1 MKLPQPRPLPA
12 GKTKTIPQTKR
23 IPTVLGLLFL
33 VITLAIGV
41 YLTKNTTIFT
51 SKASSSCAPINIQI
65 TNLTYKSLD
74 ISFITSKDCEVIAE
88 INSMVFNDV
97 RGLSKSKTHYFQIDN
112 LSPKTNY
119 QYKFLS
125 EGNQYENQNF
135 NVTTFTKPN
144 QTQPNTPLSWGRV
157 YTPQMEAAAGS
168 VIYLNIPNAYPLSA
182 YVTSQGNWN
191 IPLVYCYDIEGQ
203 GWFTPPLSTS
213 EEIAAMSV
221 DGQITM
227 LTGNTSSNNP
237 VPDIVLGQ
245 DHFQPTS
252 VPVEYSGMSQNQNSD
267 LITSDLNLSNP
278 QEGESITNSQPQFF
292 GQGPSGLQFEI
303 ELNSSSQ
310 QSGSVTVSQD
320 GSWSWTPPQNIEPG
334 QHTIKLNYT
343 DPQTDIL
350 KTITRSFTV
359 LAQGSDDSPAFTA
372 SESAQAATPTPAPAP
387 TTTSPSPSLTAK
399 TTLAPTK
406 IVSTPTPQIPVT
418 GNSLP
423 TAVIIIISTLIIV
436 ISAIFI

>member
-12 GKTKTIPQTKR
+12 GKTKTVPRTKS
-23 IPTVLGLLFL
+23 IPTVVGLLFL
-33 VITLAIGV
+33 VTTLAIGV

-51 SKASSSCAPINIQI
+51 SKASLSCAPINIQI

-74 ISFITSKDCEVIAE
+74 ISFITGKDCEVVTD
-88 INSMVFNDV
+88 INSMVFNDI
-97 RGLSKSKTHYFQIDN
+97 RNLTKSKTHYFQIDN
-112 LSPKTNY
+112 LMPQTNY

-125 EGNQYENQNF
+125 EGNRYENQNF
-135 NVTTFTKPN
+135 NITTFIKPN
-144 QTQPNTPLSWGRV
+144 QIQPNTPLSWGRV
-157 YTPQMEAAAGS
+157 YTPLMEPAAGS
-168 VIYLNIPNAYPLSA
+168 IVYLNIPNAYPLSA
-182 YVTSQGNWN
+182 YVTGQGNWN

-203 GWFTPPLSTS
+203 SWFTPPPSTS
-213 EEIAAMSV
+213 EEIVAMSV

-267 LITSDLNLSNP
+267 LIPTDLNLSNP
-278 QEGESITNSQPQFF
+278 QEGESLTNSQPQFF

-343 DPQTDIL
+343 DPQTGIL
-350 KTITRSFTV
+350 KTISRSFTV

-372 SESAQAATPTPAPAP
+372 SSSAQTNTPMPAVISVSPTPTTKP
-387 TTTSPSPSLTAK
+387 
-399 TTLAPTK
+399 TLAPTK
-406 IVSTPTPQIPVT
+406 TVTTPTPQIPVT

-423 TAVIIIISTLIIV
+423 TAVIVIISTLIIV
-436 ISAIFI
+436 ISTIFI